1 MAISHVCNSCGF
13 DLARVAPFQD
23 ASLRLPIVVCP
34 TCAHACVRRRH
45 PIHEVWRK
53 ARRIDAALS
62 ILLVQCLFAAA
73 LLGTTVGMIYG
84 LGEIAQDRG
93 ETMTGFLANAFNNET
108 RVEHRNGRIIRH
120 DDGRDAAVVATAV
133 FSAMC
138 GVWLTATMAHLRFWR
153 RWATWAV
160 ILVALVSMNWVG
172 WVYETWLEMLNPSAT
187 VGVATPGAEQWL
199 GRLLLLGGCLLVMLI
214 ASPVGLPVRWILGVV
229 RGAMWRRQLRRA
241 RYSRGRDA

>member
-53 ARRIDAALS
+53 ARRVDAALS
-62 ILLVQCLFAAA
+62 ILVVQVLFASA

-93 ETMTGFLANAFNNET
+93 ESMVAFLTNAFENET
-108 RVEHRNGRIIRH
+108 RFERRGRHIIRN
-120 DDGRDAAVVATAV
+120 DDGRDAAVVATAI

-138 GVWLTATMAHLRFWR
+138 GIWLTATMAHLRFWR

-160 ILVALVSMNWVG
+160 ILVVLVSLNWVG
-172 WVYETWLEMLNPSAT
+172 WVYQFSIVLLDPTAWNT
-187 VGVATPGAEQWL
+187 TQTPGVEQWH
-199 GRLLLLGGCLLVMLI
+199 GRLLLLIGCLLVMLI